1 MLSAEAVCDLY
12 RARWQIELVFKA
24 CKSYLNIDKLGNC
37 GLYQLECLI
46 YGCLTAIC
54 IAFLMYS
61 AFYIEIYTLHQ
72 RGISMLLFIKL
83 WADEASTISENINLS
98 LTAIQEIYHILT
110 RISKHSLHEKRKRKT
125 TLELLQEYYLPKI
138 NYQNVA

>member
-1 MLSAEAVCDLY
+1 
-12 RARWQIELVFKA
+12 
-24 CKSYLNIDKLGNC
+24 
-37 GLYQLECLI
+37 
-46 YGCLTAIC
+46 
-54 IAFLMYS
+54 
-61 AFYIEIYTLHQ
+61 
-72 RGISMLLFIKL
+72 MLLFIKL